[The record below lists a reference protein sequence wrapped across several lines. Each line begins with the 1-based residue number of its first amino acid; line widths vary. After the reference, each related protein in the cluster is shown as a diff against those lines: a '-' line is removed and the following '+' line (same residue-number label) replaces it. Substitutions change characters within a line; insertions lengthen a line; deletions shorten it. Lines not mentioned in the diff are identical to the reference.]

1 VSLIVVELLASSEGI
16 GYLMVWGRQL
26 FQLDIVFVTIAVVG
40 LSGMLMEWA
49 ANRACARLV
58 FWPQPPPDAWRGNR
72 RPAGM
77 HSSCR

>member
-1 VSLIVVELLASSEGI
+1 LIVVELLASSEGI

-49 ANRACARLV
+49 ANRVYARLV
-58 FWPQPPPDAWRGNR
+58 FWPQPPPDGWPGSR